1 MGIAW
6 VLRVPQ
12 SRFAV
17 QTGCTDTTSAHG
29 SRFEQQKV
37 TVPEA
42 VTSTRHPDVGSVKE
56 EATMAATVVM
66 PDDFVL
72 GTDDEQVSVTY
83 TTYGFAGPS
92 LTYHNEAD
100 PTGVGTYT
108 GAQVRAAQSEL
119 GDLVTV
125 TLEEIP
131 DAQRRTLTLLV
142 PAIYLDADQPGNETS
157 VETLVVWTMNR
168 EGPLARGQIQTYE
181 ERRVSGTAKWVG
193 A

>member
-1 MGIAW
+1 M
-6 VLRVPQ
+6 
-12 SRFAV
+12 
-17 QTGCTDTTSAHG
+17 
-29 SRFEQQKV
+29 
-37 TVPEA
+37 
-42 VTSTRHPDVGSVKE
+42 STHHSDVGSTKE
-56 EATMAATVVM
+56 EAAMAATVVM

-108 GAQVRAAQSEL
+108 GPQVRTAPSEL

-131 DAQRRTLTLLV
+131 DAERRTLTLLV
-142 PAIYLDADQPGNETS
+142 PAISLDAGQATNGTS
-157 VETLVVWTMNR
+157 VETLVVWTTNL
-168 EGPLARGQIQTYE
+168 EGPLRQGQIQTYDQK
-181 ERRVSGTAKWVG
+181 RRVSGTAKWVG

>member
-1 MGIAW
+1 MH
-6 VLRVPQ
+6 R
-12 SRFAV
+12 
-17 QTGCTDTTSAHG
+17 TDATSANG
-29 SRFEQQKV
+29 SPCEHQEV
-37 TVPEA
+37 TVPQA
-42 VTSTRHPDVGSVKE
+42 VMSTHHPEVGSTKE
-56 EATMAATVVM
+56 KGAIAATVVM
-66 PDDFVL
+66 PDDFDF

-100 PTGVGTYT
+100 PTEVGTYT
-108 GAQVRAAQSEL
+108 GAQVRTAQSEL

-131 DAQRRTLTLLV
+131 DAQRRTLTLFV
-142 PAIYLDADQPGNETS
+142 PAIYLDADKAGDGIN
-157 VETLVVWTMNR
+157 VETLVVWTTNR
-168 EGPLARGQIQTYE
+168 EGPLARDQVQTYE